1 MHHLIVNMN
10 LKNTVIALFWLCL
23 MSPVAKAQDVIVRHD
38 GSTIVCKV
46 QKVGISEV
54 EYKKAS
60 NLEGPLYV
68 IAKEDILS
76 INYENGERDVFG
88 TKKADAEAVSQ
99 PVTEQNP
106 AETNSVTVV
115 PAILPPLK
123 HQTVVE
129 EQEQHVA
136 VAETQN
142 QLKPAM
148 DPETLAKIRNEE
160 RLSFYN
166 DMEIAYKSERK
177 QYGTA
182 DRLFY
187 SLCFANSSELQNTDL
202 AVAISFGQISFSP
215 TRATGRSATSFSR
228 NFDKGVGCTYFT
240 NQAWQ
245 VTLSNNTM
253 NLIYVDLKSSVY
265 RRGKDME
272 SLLVNNAQASNDE
285 SPSVMVVPPMGTRT
299 LNAELIFPESHSGTE
314 GVQIEYSVNRNGF
327 YPVTY
332 IGRGRSIR
340 NGALFTYTEQS
351 SPLTFGIKLVYAY
364 DENFSE
370 PKEIKANLYARQVM
384 GFPQPAGAT
393 QFGANAEKFI
403 EGSDTPYHIIT
414 GLVSGVCKNG
424 YIDFPVSK

>member
-1 MHHLIVNMN
+1 M
-10 LKNTVIALFWLCL
+10 IASLAMKKVLLLLFCL
-23 MSPVAKAQDVIVRHD
+23 LSLFSVMRAQDVIVRHD

-46 QKVGISEV
+46 QKVGIAEI

-68 IAKEDILS
+68 IAKEDVLS
-76 INYENGERDVFG
+76 INYENGDRDVFG
-88 TKKADAEAVSQ
+88 GKKEEPAATASQ
-99 PVTEQNP
+99 SVKEQTSEESNP
-106 AETNSVTVV
+106 VTVV
-115 PAILPPLK
+115 PAILPPIK

-129 EQEQHVA
+129 EQDPHVA
-136 VAETQN
+136 VTETRN

-148 DPETLAKIRNEE
+148 DPETMARIRNEE
-160 RLSFYN
+160 RISFYN
-166 DMEIAYKSERK
+166 DAEIAYKSDRK

-215 TRATGRSATSFSR
+215 ARATGRSATSFSR

-253 NLIYVDLKSSVY
+253 NPIYLDLKSSVY
-265 RRGKDME
+265 RRGKDSE
-272 SLLVNNAQASNDE
+272 SLLVNNAQTSDGQ
-285 SPSVMVVPPMGTRT
+285 SMSVLIIPPLGTRT
-299 LNAELIFPESHSGTE
+299 LNAELIFPDAHSGTE
-314 GVQIEYSVNRNGF
+314 GLQIEYSVNRNGY

-332 IGRGRSIR
+332 IGRGRSVR
-340 NGALFTYTEQS
+340 NGSLFTFTEQN
-351 SPLTFGIKLVYAY
+351 SPLTLGLKLVYSY
-364 DENFSE
+364 DESFSE
-370 PKEIKANLYARQVM
+370 VKEIKASLYARQVM

-403 EGSDTPYHIIT
+403 EGADIPFHIIT